1 MKKLKAFTLVELVV
15 SLALTAVIIGSVGTF
30 LYFSL
35 SMNGLLREQDRD
47 YDVASDI
54 AYMIREYANSETGK
68 TYSQELATNENEVLL
83 FNTPTKDY
91 VYDNEAYD
99 LVRIEEE
106 NRTVLYNGKDGYGL
120 TSSFD
125 AGNRVVEYT
134 ISFGNSPVLR
144 FSVFLNQ

>member
-68 TYSQELATNENEVLL
+68 THSQEMATAENEVLL

-99 LVRIEEE
+99 LVRIEGE

-125 AGNRVVEYT
+125 STNRIVEYT
-134 ISFGNSPVLR
+134 ISFGDCPILV
-144 FSVFLNQ
+144 FSVFLD

>member
-68 TYSQELATNENEVLL
+68 TYSQEMATNENEVLL

-91 VYDNEAYD
+91 VYDNEAYG

-125 AGNRVVEYT
+125 GTNRIVEYT
-134 ISFGNSPVLR
+134 ISFEDSPILV
-144 FSVFLNQ
+144 FSVFLD

>member
-54 AYMIREYANSETGK
+54 AHMIREYANSETGK

-83 FNTPTKDY
+83 FNTPSKDY

-99 LVRIEEE
+99 LVRIEGE

-125 AGNRVVEYT
+125 GGNRVVEYT
-134 ISFGNSPVLR
+134 ISFEDSPILV
-144 FSVFLNQ
+144 FSVFLD

>member
-1 MKKLKAFTLVELVV
+1 MRKFNAFTLIELVV
-15 SLALTAVIIGSVGTF
+15 SLALTAVILGSVGTF

-54 AYMIREYANSETGK
+54 AHMIREYANAETGK
-68 TYSQELATNENEVLL
+68 TYSQEMAANENEVLL

-106 NRTVLYNGKDGYGL
+106 NRTVLYNGKDGYRL

-125 AGNRVVEYT
+125 GRNNIVECT
-134 ISFGNSPVLR
+134 ISFEDSTILV
-144 FSVFLNQ
+144 FSVFLD